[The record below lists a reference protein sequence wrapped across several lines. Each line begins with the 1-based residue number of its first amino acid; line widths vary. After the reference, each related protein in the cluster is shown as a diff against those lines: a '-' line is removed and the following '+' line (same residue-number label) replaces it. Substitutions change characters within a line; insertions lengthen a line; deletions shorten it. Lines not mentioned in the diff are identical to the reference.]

1 MVLQATLVTYTISS
15 IINFV
20 YLYFDIK
27 GSKTKTT
34 LSDYFLL
41 FIPIVNTIVS
51 VSIIIIEVLLIAH
64 SIDWGKF
71 SNKKNNN

>member
-1 MVLQATLVTYTISS
+1 MILLSTLFTYFISL
-15 IINFV
+15 IINSV

-41 FIPIVNTIVS
+41 FTPIVNTIVS
-51 VSIIIIEVLLIAH
+51 ISIIIIEVLLITH
-64 SIDWGKF
+64 SIDWSKF